1 MFCVISLVV
10 LSILGI
16 FSASNRQLAKEA
28 LDCVLRRV
36 TLRPCTTGFDERMK
50 AKILGVVIVRSEGAA
65 SFLNRNFERL
75 SWVFFLVMLISL
87 VWTVRGFYLF
97 YATGSC
103 NGLNDSSFCVFDP
116 AGENNQVSSSNSGGG
131 CAVSD
136 NPVKELTLQNVNLAG
151 LPVWNANGKDKL
163 VLVGCYACDY
173 TRRVYPD
180 IRALMKDYDIQLT
193 FADYPVKEKTDYLS
207 RIGYCVNQASPEK
220 FWPLNDALFAADK
233 ANLENVPY
241 VDNLLTGLGLDPAKI
256 NACAAEPTTQ
266 EVVTEQL
273 HQIKNTNFYGTPTLF
288 VNGQPVVGPKPYR
301 VYAILLKGPFYWLP
315 FVK

>member
-36 TLRPCTTGFDERMK
+36 TLRPCLTGFDEKMK
-50 AKILGVVIVRSEGAA
+50 AKILGVVIIRSEGAA

-75 SWVFFLVMLISL
+75 SWIFFTLMLVSLI
-87 VWTVRGFYLF
+87 WTVRGFYLF

-116 AGENNQVSSSNSGGG
+116 KGDNNQVSSNGPG

-136 NPVKELTLQNVNLAG
+136 NPVKELTLQNVNLNG
-151 LPVWNANGKDKL
+151 LPVWNAGAKDKL
-163 VLVGCYACDY
+163 VLLGCYACDY
-173 TRRVYPD
+173 TRKVYPD
-180 IRALMKDYDIQLT
+180 IRALMNDFDIELT
-193 FADYPVKEKTDYLS
+193 FADYPVKEKSDYLS

-220 FWPLNDALFAADK
+220 FWPLNDALFATDK

-241 VDNLLTGLGLDPAKI
+241 VDNLLSGLGLDPQKI
-256 NACAAEPTTQ
+256 EACAAENKTLD
-266 EVVTEQL
+266 VVTEQL
-273 HQIKNTNFYGTPTLF
+273 RQIKNTNFYGTPTIF
-288 VNGQPVVGPKPYR
+288 VNGLPVVGPKPYR
-301 VYAILLKGPFYWLP
+301 VYAILLKGPLYWLQP
-315 FVK
+315 TR